1 MLRLWAFVVYT
12 GAVATKEKD
21 MQLKR
26 YQVILAIIGIII
38 AFGLVG
44 QSDFEEEQRQAE
56 QYCEMVK
63 LWKQS
68 KGQAGWPAY
77 NGEGVCK

>member
-1 MLRLWAFVVYT
+1 VVI
-12 GAVATKEKD
+12 ATKENS

-26 YQVILAIIGIII
+26 YQVILAIIGLI
-38 AFGLVG
+38 AAMGIVG
-44 QSDFEEEQRQAE
+44 QSDFEDEQAQAE

-63 LWKQS
+63 LWKQT